1 MDLFIC
7 AQDIQFITFGLVKNQ
22 TLFCEKTF
30 EVPPEKYL
38 ASLDAFLHEQ
48 QMSSVDVSRILI
60 VNGPGSFTASRVS
73 VVIANTFA
81 FVRKIPVVA
90 IENKERLSIEKLLPM
105 LATLPEHTFVIPAYD
120 RPPNIT

>member
-7 AQDIQFITFGLVKNQ
+7 AQDIQCITFGLVKDQ
-22 TLFCEKTF
+22 TLFCEKVF
-30 EVPPEKYL
+30 DVPPENYL
-38 ASLDAFLHEQ
+38 ASLDRFLSEQ
-48 QMSSVDVSRILI
+48 HVAPVDVSRMLI

-81 FVRKIPVVA
+81 FVRQIPVCSL
-90 IENKERLSIEKLLPM
+90 ENPERKSLTELLPIFE
-105 LATLPEHTFVIPAYD
+105 TLPKQAFAVPAYD